1 MYVAVTF
8 NNCFLTTTQCS
19 SVISAIILD
28 QANVKE
34 GVAFIPIVG
43 IGKTQEEMMH
53 FLACSLSFSFKHLST
68 KQQLNNMFKYWV
80 F

>member
-43 IGKTQEEMMH
+43 IGKTQGGNDA
-53 FLACSLSFSFKHLST
+53 FFGFSLLFVQTLVNKT
-68 KQQLNNMFKYWV
+68 TV
-80 F
+80 E